1 MKYQND
7 ELNFGLSGKRVL
19 VTGGSRGIGLELARE
34 LLRQKARVAICARKQ
49 EGLNAA
55 VAELG
60 KDIIPIQAHIAKED
74 DVSRMFEIIQ
84 KEFKGLD
91 VLINNAGMNLP
102 SGNLIDTEYA
112 AWQKIIDS
120 NLNGTFLVSRA
131 AAQLMRNSNGGKI
144 VTVSS
149 IAAHRA
155 SPAMGAYGIAKAGI
169 EMLTK
174 VLASELAAYGICVN
188 AVAPAMVKTDFSKP
202 FWGNPTIHD
211 MIVKRIPLGRIAE
224 IYDVV
229 YPVLFFASPCA
240 DFITGQVLLV
250 DGGASA
256 V

>member
-1 MKYQND
+1 MKQPN
-7 ELNFGLSGKRVL
+7 ESLNFGLAGSRVL

-49 EGLNAA
+49 EGLSAA
-55 VAELG
+55 AADLG
-60 KDIIPIQAHIAKED
+60 GNVLTIQAHIAKED
-74 DVSRMFEIIQ
+74 DVSRMFEIIK
-84 KEFKGLD
+84 KEFGGLD

-102 SGNLIDTEYA
+102 SGTLVDTEYT

-131 AAQLMRNSNGGKI
+131 AARLMKDSKGGKI

-155 SPAMGAYGIAKAGI
+155 APAMGAYGIAKAGI

-174 VLASELAAYGICVN
+174 VLASELAPYGICVN
-188 AVAPAMVKTDFSKP
+188 AVAPGMVKTNFSKP
-202 FWGNPTIHD
+202 FWGNPSIHD
-211 MIVKRIPLGRIAE
+211 MIVQRIPLGRIAE

-229 YPVLFFASPCA
+229 YPVLFFASPAA

-256 V
+256 I